1 MRSPA
6 AIGTGLSRQ
15 GSDCSKGRS
24 CSPSARDASV
34 KSAKI
39 SVIVDRIGSM
49 VQHQV
54 RVADI
59 YADTCTGSQHH
70 LQWFSSFQMRNIHLW
85 CSRDLGMP

>member
-6 AIGTGLSRQ
+6 AMGTGLSRQ

-49 VQHQV
+49 VQHWV

-59 YADTCTGSQHH
+59 YNNTCANLRRYWLSTSPAMI
-70 LQWFSSFQMRNIHLW
+70 FVIPDARYPFVVFA
-85 CSRDLGMP
+85 